1 MALILDG
8 TNGITYP
15 SWTNSTRP
23 ASPAAGETGFNTTV
37 NLLETYSGNSAIG
50 WVSASTVA
58 NGAIAQ
64 NVQTVTANY
73 TMTANSSGVSSGP
86 ISLANAVT
94 VTLPSGSR
102 WVIV

>member
-15 SWTNSTRP
+15 SWTTATRP
-23 ASPAAGETGFNTTV
+23 AGPSVGETGFNTTL
-37 NLLETYSGNSAIG
+37 NCLETYSGTA
-50 WVSASTVA
+50 WASASLVA
-58 NGAIAQ
+58 SGTINQ
-64 NVQTVTANY
+64 NNQTVLANY
-73 TMTANSSGVSSGP
+73 TMSANTSGVSSGP